1 MTETVTRADV
11 PPDTALPAPASRPR
25 WELPGLALLLIGTA
39 VAYFWKLTA
48 AGWANEF
55 YAAAVQSGAR
65 SWKAFFFGS
74 LDPGNIVTVDKTP
87 LSLWPMELSARLFGF
102 SSFSMLLPEA
112 LLGIASVALL
122 WATVRRPFG
131 PGAGLLA
138 GLVLALTPVAALMFR
153 FNNPD
158 AMLTFLI
165 VAAAWAMTR
174 ALAGGRWRW
183 LALTGLIVGFGFL
196 AKQLQVML
204 VVPGL
209 ALAYLVAG
217 PRRFGVRIGQ
227 LCAAG
232 AGLLVGAGWW
242 VLIAQLWP
250 AGSRPYIGGSE
261 DNSVLDLTLGY
272 NGLQRLNSEDGGPRS
287 GTPGITRL
295 FQPELAGQ
303 ITWLIPAALV
313 LLVAGLVLRGRRT
326 SGPAAVHRYSRTD
339 DQRAALLLW
348 GGWLLVSGL
357 VFSYMTGIFHSYYT
371 MTLAPAV
378 AALIGG
384 GSALLWRE
392 REKPWVRATLAL
404 SVALTVATAWSIL
417 SRTPAFFPWLRW
429 TVLVV
434 GVVATAAML
443 APLCGRAAVI
453 AALAAMFVGLAGQ
466 IAYTADT
473 VAVGHGGG
481 GTSAGPR
488 VPGRGGFGGPRDG
501 GANRPGQGGP
511 GAPNG
516 TGRTGDADGNGN
528 GANGSG
534 APNRPGGNGDQVAP
548 GPNGGAANPGPSGAA
563 NPNANG
569 GGANPGAPGG
579 GNAGPQGPG
588 GGFGAQPSERVVAML
603 QENAG
608 SYTWA
613 GAAVSSHSANS
624 YQLDSDVP
632 VMSIGG
638 FSGGDPAPT
647 LAKFQEYVA
656 QGRIHYFLGGSRGFG
671 NDRDTESA
679 KITAWVQQHYTATT
693 VDGVAVYDL
702 TAPAH

>member
-11 PPDTALPAPASRPR
+11 PPETASPAPSPRPR

-102 SSFSMLLPEA
+102 GSFSMLMPEV
-112 LLGIASVALL
+112 LLGVASVAVL

-153 FNNPD
+153 YNNPD

-174 ALAGGRWRW
+174 ALADGRWRW
-183 LALTGLIVGFGFL
+183 LVLTGVFIGFGFL

-217 PRRFGVRIGQ
+217 PRRFGIRIGQ

-232 AGLLVGAGWW
+232 AGLVLAAGWW

-250 AGSRPYIGGSE
+250 AGSRPYIGGSD

-272 NGLQRLNSEDGGPRS
+272 NGIQRLNSEGGGPRS
-287 GTPGITRL
+287 GSPGITRL

-313 LLVAGLVLRGRRT
+313 LLLAGLALRGRIT
-326 SGPAAVHRYSRTD
+326 AGSVATEGHSRTD
-339 DQRAALLLW
+339 EQRAALLLW

-357 VFSYMTGIFHSYYT
+357 VFSFMTGTFHSYYT
-371 MTLAPAV
+371 MTTAPAV

-384 GSALLWRE
+384 GSVLLWRE
-392 REKPWVRATLAL
+392 RERPWVRAALAL
-404 SVALTVATAWSIL
+404 SVALTVVTAWSIL
-417 SRTPAFFPWLRW
+417 SRTPDFFGWLRW
-429 TVLVV
+429 TVLIA
-434 GVVATAAML
+434 GVVATVAML
-443 APLCGRAAVI
+443 LPLRGRALVI
-453 AALAAMFVGLAGQ
+453 AGLAAVFVGLAGQ

-473 VAVGHGGG
+473 LAVAHGGG

-488 VPGRGGFGGPRDG
+488 VPGRGGFGGGPRG
-501 GANRPGQGGP
+501 GGP
-511 GAPNG
+511 GAPNPG
-516 TGRTGDADGNGN
+516 GAVARNDAGDTGPAGNGAPGSGRTG
-528 GANGSG
+528 
-534 APNRPGGNGDQVAP
+534 RPVAP
-548 GPNGGAANPGPSGAA
+548 VP
-563 NPNANG
+563 NG

-579 GNAGPQGPG
+579 NTAGGPG
-588 GGFGAQPSERVVAML
+588 GGFGFGAKPSEQVIAML

-624 YQLDSDVP
+624 YQLESEVS

-679 KITAWVQQHYTATT
+679 KITAWVQQHYTAAT

-702 TAPAH
+702 TVPAH

>member
-11 PPDTALPAPASRPR
+11 PPDTAPEATSSRPR
-25 WELPGLALLLIGTA
+25 WERPGLALLLIGTA
-39 VAYFWKLTA
+39 VAYFWRLTA
-48 AGWANEF
+48 NGWANEF

-102 SSFSMLLPEA
+102 SSWSMLMPEV
-112 LLGIASVALL
+112 LLGVASVAVL

-158 AMLTFLI
+158 AALTFLI

-174 ALAGGRWRW
+174 ALASGRWRW
-183 LALTGLIVGFGFL
+183 LVLTGLFIGFGFL

-217 PRRFGVRIGQ
+217 PRRLVVRIGQ
-227 LCAAG
+227 LCAAA

-250 AGSRPYIGGSE
+250 VDSRPYIGGSE

-272 NGLQRLNSEDGGPRS
+272 NGLQRLSSDGGGPRS

-303 ITWLIPAALV
+303 ITWLVPAALA
-313 LLVAGLVLRGRRT
+313 LLLAGLVLRGRIVT
-326 SGPAAVHRYSRTD
+326 GSVAVQRFSRTD
-339 DQRAALLLW
+339 PQRAALLLW

-357 VFSYMTGIFHSYYT
+357 VFSFMTGIFHSYYT
-371 MTLAPAV
+371 MTMAPAV

-384 GSALLWRE
+384 GSVLLWRE
-392 REKPWVRATLAL
+392 RERVWVRIALAL
-404 SVALTVATAWSIL
+404 SVALTVATAWSVL
-417 SRTPAFFPWLRW
+417 SRTPDFFPWLRW
-429 TVLVV
+429 TVLVA
-434 GVVATAAML
+434 GVAAAVAL
-443 APLCGRAAVI
+443 LVPLRGRAAAV
-453 AALAAMFVGLAGQ
+453 AALAAVLVGLAGPV
-466 IAYTADT
+466 AYTADSL
-473 VAVGHGGG
+473 ASAAHGGG

-488 VPGRGGFGGPRDG
+488 VAGRGWGGPMGHGPVRPGQGWSPNQPGPG
-501 GANRPGQGGP
+501 GAVGRNDAGDAGPGGNGASGPGAPGQGGP
-511 GAPNG
+511 G
-516 TGRTGDADGNGN
+516 
-528 GANGSG
+528 
-534 APNRPGGNGDQVAP
+534 
-548 GPNGGAANPGPSGAA
+548 
-563 NPNANG
+563 
-569 GGANPGAPGG
+569 NPGAPGG
-579 GNAGPQGPG
+579 TGNPGAPVGAGGAGAPGRGGP
-588 GGFGAQPSERVVAML
+588 GFGATPSERVIAML
-603 QENAG
+603 RENAG

-624 YQLDSDVP
+624 YQLESEVP

-647 LAKFQEYVA
+647 LARFQQYVA
-656 QGRIHYFLGGSRGFG
+656 EHRIHYFLGGGRGGFG
-671 NDRDTESA
+671 DDRDTESA

-702 TAPAH
+702 TAPAR